1 MAHPH
6 KDAIAKKDAP
16 ALIGIIEESKNTYI
30 RENLSIHLHDSEIKL
45 LQNVKKHTKSHHAK
59 IRVKQYEKAEKTD
72 LFNLHLELY
81 LKKYKKLESKGLI
94 KIDLEPENGLPYD
107 CSLTGRGQEVLT
119 EICYLEHDWA
129 DEVGISD
136 DDCEVL
142 KRLAL
147 DSFEITYNHKK
158 KRGFIF

>member
-30 RENLSIHLHDSEIKL
+30 RKNLSMHLHDSEIKL
-45 LQNVKKHTKSHHAK
+45 LRNVKKHTKPHHAK
-59 IRVKQYEKAEKTD
+59 IRVNQFEKAEKTD

-81 LKKYKKLESKGLI
+81 LKKYQKLESKGLI
-94 KIDLEPENGLPYD
+94 KIDLEPENGRPYD

-129 DEVGISD
+129 DEVGISKED
-136 DDCEVL
+136 NELL

-158 KRGFIF
+158 KQGFIF

>member
-1 MAHPH
+1 MTHPH
-6 KDAIAKKDAP
+6 KDVIAKMDAP
-16 ALIGIIEESKNTYI
+16 ALIRIIEESKNAYV
-30 RENLSIHLHDSEIKL
+30 RENLSIHLHEGEIKL
-45 LQNVKKHTKSHHAK
+45 LRNVKKHIKPHHAK
-59 IRVKQYEKAEKTD
+59 IRVKQYEEAEKTE
-72 LFNLHLELY
+72 LFNLHLDLY

-136 DDCEVL
+136 DDAEIL
-142 KRLAL
+142 KKLAL
-147 DSFEITYNHKK
+147 DSFEITYNHRKNQ
-158 KRGFIF
+158 GFKF